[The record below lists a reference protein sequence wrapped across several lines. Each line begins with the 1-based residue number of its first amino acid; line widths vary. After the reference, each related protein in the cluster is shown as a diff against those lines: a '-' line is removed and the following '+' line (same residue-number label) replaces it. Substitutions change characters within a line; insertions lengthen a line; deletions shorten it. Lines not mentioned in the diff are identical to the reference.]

1 MSLKGILDR
10 QLPKGRGEVSLSA
23 FAFLFSEIIQYC
35 QSTVS
40 NVSEL
45 ERRYAYCSG
54 GSEIGG
60 VIIARR
66 WKMSSMMTAWQLKT

>member
-40 NVSEL
+40 NVGEL
-45 ERRYAYCSG
+45 ERRCVPMIQYDR
-54 GSEIGG
+54 IL
-60 VIIARR
+60 
-66 WKMSSMMTAWQLKT
+66 WKSRKDR

>member
-1 MSLKGILDR
+1 MHRHFAEITLNGREQIVLDMSYKGILDR
-10 QLPKGRGEVSLSA
+10 QLPKGRDEVSLSA

-45 ERRYAYCSG
+45 ERRSAPSDND
-54 GSEIGG
+54 
-60 VIIARR
+60 
-66 WKMSSMMTAWQLKT
+66 THQ